1 MDVSGTRPRPTACD
15 AVPSGL
21 GKSITG
27 DIRRA
32 TVRSRRQGRRA
43 LQRAK
48 KTEGKK
54 ERRNR
59 RMATRVRTL
68 EDGQYRLFNIL
79 KEIQEWW
86 EAQAI
91 VAVIGQ
97 ETNVDSEEV
106 DLEAMQHEDGVKVE
120 REEVSQRLRAERLV
134 FSEVEHGDIE
144 VEEVLAAADDCEYNE
159 IEVYATSERWEEAVP
174 IANKT
179 EGGME
184 WEGAEDFEVMVDAAV
199 GHEAMSGM
207 VRVMVAD
214 MKTELES
221 LLRRVQGVEVNTYT
235 SMSKFDRRLQEI
247 EVLHSASWT
256 RTLNSMFLKPVISN
270 DSADTVVPSVGKG
283 IDRKEEINEAEEQS
297 RSAATVEHADGAD
310 RRALPRG
317 LYNTYQSQQSELSG
331 TTDGAS
337 RSMGRGGGAEKSG
350 RGKDGCKGG
359 GDGEQADNGSATAV
373 EHADGA
379 DRRALQQ
386 SRRSGI
392 ADRASRSKGLG
403 GGEKKGGKG
412 KMSSGYAK
420 VEQDSGDSRRA
431 DSKWAHF
438 TEPSETT
445 AGASQLRWNGR
456 CWEEWNGRW
465 WVEQTGEIN
474 RRDRLMGDTDGASR
488 STGRGEKK
496 MQGGKK

>member
-1 MDVSGTRPRPTACD
+1 
-15 AVPSGL
+15 
-21 GKSITG
+21 
-27 DIRRA
+27 
-32 TVRSRRQGRRA
+32 
-43 LQRAK
+43 
-48 KTEGKK
+48 
-54 ERRNR
+54 
-59 RMATRVRTL
+59 MATRVRTL

-221 LLRRVQGVEVNTYT
+221 LLRRVQGIEVNTHT

-256 RTLNSMFLKPVISN
+256 KTLNSMFLKPVISN

-297 RSAATVEHADGAD
+297 SSAATV
-310 RRALPRG
+310 
-317 LYNTYQSQQSELSG
+317 
-331 TTDGAS
+331 
-337 RSMGRGGGAEKSG
+337 
-350 RGKDGCKGG
+350 
-359 GDGEQADNGSATAV
+359 AV
-373 EHADGA
+373 
-379 DRRALQQ
+379 
-386 SRRSGI
+386 
-392 ADRASRSKGLG
+392 K
-403 GGEKKGGKG
+403 
-412 KMSSGYAK
+412 
-420 VEQDSGDSRRA
+420 
-431 DSKWAHF
+431 
-438 TEPSETT
+438 P
-445 AGASQLRWNGR
+445 
-456 CWEEWNGRW
+456 
-465 WVEQTGEIN
+465 QTGFGLKLIKRGPATVLSSDRN
-474 RRDRLMGDTDGASR
+474 RLA
-488 STGRGEKK
+488 
-496 MQGGKK
+496 

>member
-1 MDVSGTRPRPTACD
+1 
-15 AVPSGL
+15 
-21 GKSITG
+21 
-27 DIRRA
+27 
-32 TVRSRRQGRRA
+32 
-43 LQRAK
+43 
-48 KTEGKK
+48 
-54 ERRNR
+54 
-59 RMATRVRTL
+59 MATRVRTL

-207 VRVMVAD
+207 VRVVVAD

-283 IDRKEEINEAEEQS
+283 IDRKEEINEAEERS

-317 LYNTYQSQQSELSG
+317 LYYTYQSQQSELRWSE
-331 TTDGAS
+331 
-337 RSMGRGGGAEKSG
+337 RSMERGGGAEKSG
-350 RGKDGCKGG
+350 RGKGGCKGG

-392 ADRASRSKGLG
+392 ADGASRSKGLG

-420 VEQDSGDSRRA
+420 VEQDGGDGRRA

-445 AGASQLRWNGR
+445 AGASRLRWNGR
-456 CWEEWNGRW
+456 WWEEGYSRGGEKMGEFNPKTNRYERA
-465 WVEQTGEIN
+465 EQAGEIN
-474 RRDRLMGDTDGASR
+474 RRDGPTGDTDGASR

-496 MQGGKK
+496 MRGGKK

>member
-1 MDVSGTRPRPTACD
+1 MT
-15 AVPSGL
+15 
-21 GKSITG
+21 
-27 DIRRA
+27 
-32 TVRSRRQGRRA
+32 
-43 LQRAK
+43 
-48 KTEGKK
+48 
-54 ERRNR
+54 
-59 RMATRVRTL
+59 TRVKTL
-68 EDGQYRLFNIL
+68 EEGQYQLFNIL

-97 ETNVDSEEV
+97 DASV
-106 DLEAMQHEDGVKVE
+106 DLEEEGIEEMEHEDGVKIMG
-120 REEVSQRLRAERLV
+120 EEVSQRSRAERLV
-134 FSEVEHGDIE
+134 FSVMEHGDVE
-144 VEEVLAAADDCEYNE
+144 VDETLAAADDCECEENAA
-159 IEVYATSERWEEAVP
+159 YATSEHGDEPAP
-174 IANKT
+174 YANRA

-221 LLRRVQGVEVNTYT
+221 LLRRVQGIEVNTHT

-283 IDRKEEINEAEEQS
+283 IDRKEEINEAEE
-297 RSAATVEHADGAD
+297 RRRRAVEHADRKAVEHADGAD

-317 LYNTYQSQQSELSG
+317 LYYEIESQQSEIRRSE
-331 TTDGAS
+331 
-337 RSMGRGGGAEKSG
+337 RSMERGGGAEKSG
-350 RGKDGCKGG
+350 RGKGGCKGG
-359 GDGEQADNGSATAV
+359 GDGEQTDNGSATAV
-373 EHADGA
+373 EHADGE

-392 ADRASRSKGLG
+392 ADGASRSKGLG
-403 GGEKKGGKG
+403 GGKKKGGQG
-412 KMSSGYAK
+412 KMSSEYAK
-420 VEQDSGDSRRA
+420 VEQDGGDGRRA
-431 DSKWAHF
+431 NSEWAHF

-445 AGASQLRWNGR
+445 AGASRLRWNGR
-456 CWEEWNGRW
+456 WWEEGYSRGGEKMGEFNPKTNRYERA
-465 WVEQTGEIN
+465 EQAGEIN
-474 RRDRLMGDTDGASR
+474 RRDGPTGDTDGASR

-496 MQGGKK
+496 MRGGKK

>member
-1 MDVSGTRPRPTACD
+1 
-15 AVPSGL
+15 
-21 GKSITG
+21 
-27 DIRRA
+27 
-32 TVRSRRQGRRA
+32 
-43 LQRAK
+43 
-48 KTEGKK
+48 
-54 ERRNR
+54 
-59 RMATRVRTL
+59 MATRVRTL

-174 IANKT
+174 IANKA

-207 VRVMVAD
+207 VRVVVAD

-256 RTLNSMFLKPVISN
+256 RTLNSMFLKPVISS
-270 DSADTVVPSVGKG
+270 DSADTVMPSVGKG
-283 IDRKEEINEAEEQS
+283 IDRKEEINEAEERS

-317 LYNTYQSQQSELSG
+317 LYNTYQSQQSELRWSE
-331 TTDGAS
+331 
-337 RSMGRGGGAEKSG
+337 RSMERGGGEKKSG
-350 RGKDGCKGG
+350 RGKGG
-359 GDGEQADNGSATAV
+359 
-373 EHADGA
+373 
-379 DRRALQQ
+379 
-386 SRRSGI
+386 
-392 ADRASRSKGLG
+392 
-403 GGEKKGGKG
+403 
-412 KMSSGYAK
+412 
-420 VEQDSGDSRRA
+420 
-431 DSKWAHF
+431 
-438 TEPSETT
+438 
-445 AGASQLRWNGR
+445 
-456 CWEEWNGRW
+456 
-465 WVEQTGEIN
+465 
-474 RRDRLMGDTDGASR
+474 
-488 STGRGEKK
+488 
-496 MQGGKK
+496 